1 MAEEIIPGIFRL
13 PLPLPNL
20 PLDGVNLYLLQTD
33 DGWILVDTG
42 MDHPQSFKELNRQLD
57 EIGVGMDDIQLIL
70 LTHNHPDHT
79 GMAGRLQEKTN
90 ATIAIHENDV
100 EANMDDQSK
109 TIEETL
115 LRNGLSEDRIIQLKK
130 MGQQMGATSK
140 PFQPD
145 WLLKGDERIPAG
157 EYHFQVLLTPGHSQG
172 HVCLYDRERQVLL
185 SGDHILPKI
194 TPNIEY
200 GPHDPLADYLSSLKK
215 IQALPVRLALPSH
228 GREIDHTEQRIK
240 EMITH
245 HEVRISD
252 ISHALGGARK
262 RTALDI
268 ASDLQWKGGSVSWAD
283 MDGEEQSMALLE
295 TLVHLQYMVNKGSI
309 KKTES
314 NAFDYYRAT

>member
-1 MAEEIIPGIFRL
+1 MAEEIIPGILRL

-57 EIGVGMDDIQLIL
+57 EIGVSMDDIQLIL

-79 GMAGRLQEKTN
+79 GMAGRLQEETN
-90 ATIAIHENDV
+90 ATLAIHENDV
-100 EANMDDQSK
+100 KANMEDQS
-109 TIEETL
+109 TRIEETL
-115 LRNGLSEDRIIQLKK
+115 VLNGLSKDRIIQLKK
-130 MGQQMGATSK
+130 MGQQMGETSK
-140 PFQPD
+140 PFHPD

-157 EYHFQVLLTPGHSQG
+157 KYHFQVLLTPGHSQG
-172 HVCLYDRERQVLL
+172 HVCLYDQERQVLL

-200 GPHDPLADYLSSLKK
+200 GTHDPLADYLSSLKK

-228 GREIDHTEQRIK
+228 GKQIDHTEQRIK
-240 EMITH
+240 EMIIH

-252 ISHALGGARK
+252 ILHVLGARK

-268 ASDLQWKGGSVSWAD
+268 ASDLQWKGGSISWAD

-295 TLVHLQYMVNKGSI
+295 TLVHLRYMVNKGSI
-309 KKTES
+309 KQTES
-314 NAFDYYRAT
+314 HDFDYYRAT